1 VKDNQVSDDG
11 IVRLIALLATG
22 AALGA
27 LTSVPT
33 AHAADPGPLYR
44 LVDTASQR
52 LLTADPVAAFK
63 WVDGGSIEDPARVGQ
78 VLDNVAADARD
89 RGVDEDFVR
98 RAFQNQIHATEGI
111 QYVRFGQWKLDPAA
125 APTSA
130 PNLSESRTAI
140 DGFNRTMVS
149 EMAAQSGVLHGP
161 GCTTALDAARQSVI
175 ADRGLDPLYQQA
187 LDFATHTYC
196 G

>member
-1 VKDNQVSDDG
+1 VKP
-11 IVRLIALLATG
+11 IALLAVCATLAG
-22 AALGA
+22 
-27 LTSVPT
+27 LTAPAI
-33 AHAADPGPLYR
+33 AHADDTDPLYR

-52 LLTADPVAAFK
+52 LLTAEPVAAVK
-63 WVDGGSIEDPARVGQ
+63 WVDGGSIEDPVRVQQ

-89 RGVDEDFVR
+89 RGVDETFVR
-98 RAFQNQIHATEGI
+98 QAFENQIHATEGV
-111 QYVRFGQWKLDPAA
+111 QYVRFGQWKLDPAV
-125 APTSA
+125 APTTA

-149 EMAAQSGVLHGP
+149 EMAVQRGVLNGP
-161 GCTTALDAARQSVI
+161 GCTTALESARQRVI